1 MSSNKKFR
9 IQNGVDITGQLIVG
23 GRLVIDADG
32 TIAVSTLEGAVT
44 TAFAAEVTT
53 LQTQIDALL
62 EASPESLD
70 TLQEIV
76 ALFQS
81 EDNDLSTLI
90 SQNAAA
96 IAALQAQIVSKTNT
110 SEVDALTTSMTGV
123 QSLLAVEET
132 TTSGELIYA
141 RGTKVESNP
150 DGAGTSVY
158 GLDVN
163 TGNLLFT
170 LDGESVYT
178 TVAENDS
185 YIVFGNPN
193 TDPNAF
199 TTTPHWRAGYVNI
212 YEKDSNG
219 YPTLNEYGNPAFTLT
234 SPPSVGYASYPL
246 SPVGNNPYFGGNSDG
261 YPDGGVEL
269 VGDYLFVC
277 EPWYNSFAG
286 ISDQPD
292 VGRVCVYDATN
303 DFQFLFYFK
312 SALGDGSKLYN
323 VGNGVIKSG
332 TKAILV
338 DSNARCLVVDTSND
352 WEVRTPSIQDTSL
365 NLNSYYG
372 YWVDHPSVAGWPNG
386 YEGTRI
392 YANNQNI
399 IFYSRASGSGDLIAV
414 VWHSGQLHTSLTLPA
429 NISGSNNKI
438 SVSDDYLVIQRTDS
452 VTIYSLPDLSY
463 VGTITK
469 DAGQFDWAGV
479 SVRGSKISI
488 SSANDKCL
496 YVYDIS
502 SSLTAPV
509 TVIDSPDATDDYF
522 GYYSV
527 LSSIDGVT
535 TTAFPTLETTS
546 TTVVGAI
553 NELNATF
560 SSLSG
565 GTCIDYN
572 ASTGVISVDEADA
585 AANLHVATSSDTNSL
600 DGQDGDYYRLDVYD
614 ANDTIIN

>member
-132 TTSGELIYA
+132 TTSGQIVYMA
-141 RGTKVESNP
+141 GVKWPFSA
-150 DGAGTSVY
+150 AGTDANIY
-158 GLDVN
+158 CIDAQ
-163 TGNLLFT
+163 TGNLLSTIEYPEPPNQGYAEWGTVVSDNDQYVVVGLKSTGTNTPGRVF
-170 LDGESVYT
+170 VYQ
-178 TVAENDS
+178 
-185 YIVFGNPN
+185 
-193 TDPNAF
+193 
-199 TTTPHWRAGYVNI
+199 
-212 YEKDSNG
+212 KDSSG
-219 YPTLNEYGNPAFTLT
+219 LPSGTPTILT
-234 SPPSVGYASYPL
+234 SPSPAS
-246 SPVGNNPYFGGNSDG
+246 SNIGSEFGNSITF
-261 YPDGGVEL
+261 
-269 VGDYLFVC
+269 VGDYLFVG
-277 EPWYNSFAG
+277 EQYYNFVG
-286 ISDQPD
+286 GNGE
-292 VGRVCVYDATN
+292 GRVSVFQVSTG
-303 DFQFLFYFK
+303 FQFVRTFNMSDGTGDISGGHYG
-312 SALGDGSKLYN
+312 LGN
-323 VGNGVIKSG
+323 
-332 TKAILV
+332 
-338 DSNARCLVVDTSND
+338 LVV
-352 WEVRTPSIQDTSL
+352 
-365 NLNSYYG
+365 
-372 YWVDHPSVAGWPNG
+372 
-386 YEGTRI
+386 
-392 YANNQNI
+392 
-399 IFYSRASGSGDLIAV
+399 GSGDYAIFGISYHEELPYPSQGVNTGQIWIVDTNNINSGHITLNPPQQINSSSYGGLIHANDTHFMVIYNSSTV
-414 VWHSGQLHTSLTLPA
+414 VVYETSTRNITHTSTSSEFSTYRSGVSDSYAAFWSDQTSEVYAFPSMVKLGTIPNPA
-429 NISGSNNKI
+429 TNGFSNISISGSK
-438 SVSDDYLVIQRTDS
+438 VI
-452 VTIYSLPDLSY
+452 LSC
-463 VGTITK
+463 
-469 DAGQFDWAGV
+469 A
-479 SVRGSKISI
+479 S
-488 SSANDKCL
+488 DKCA
-496 YVYDIS
+496 YIFDIE
-502 SSLTAPV
+502 SSLTVPV
-509 TVIDSPDATDDYF
+509 AVIVSPDSTDDQF
-522 GYYSV
+522 GYLLTHSSV
-527 LSSIDGVT
+527 GGIAIT
-535 TTAFPTLETTS
+535 TVPTLETTS